1 MSMNIRFDN
10 KVAVVTGGT
19 AGIGLACAQLFGQL
33 GAKVAICGTNPTKL
47 AAALEELKAQ
57 GITAFG
63 ETCDVSDGESLK
75 GFAHHAEE
83 ALGGLDIWVSNA
95 GVYPQYSIIDTP
107 ENVWDKTVDTNMKSV
122 YLGARIAY
130 EAMKDKGGVMLLG
143 LDDFSR
149 INLLNGQA
157 DAARTGVESKM
168 STYIALYAADDDSL
182 TASVEDYRYY
192 LDELASLTQLA
203 AVAATDAEYR
213 RCLEQLLRSFLTIK
227 RAIDTDASDIHDQLD
242 RINAMLKGQQF
253 GPKHGS
259 LSLHADVRRPERTF
273 WAQFIRVIG
282 TLNDWKSADVND
294 SDASRKAF
302 AACAPMVGL
311 LRAEL
316 AQVKDANG
324 VKSYGARNL
333 DPRCRSSFYAIVH
346 HADGPDERIT
356 STGGRSGGAL
366 QELTSFVYGAALI
379 YLLGGGL
386 TSEPSYTTLFLD
398 EALIKADGRYTQRAL
413 TVLPRLGFQVIV
425 SAPES
430 KTGEILEVSTKAYVT
445 YKDPDTGLTSLRE
458 AVLHQND
465 MDDESSS
472 DILKDDGVAE

>member
-1 MSMNIRFDN
+1 MEEALAESYEQRLSGLGDATTRAHMIIGAGAPQRMAQGDTFADRII
-10 KVAVVTGGT
+10 
-19 AGIGLACAQLFGQL
+19 AGIGKDLEARVSMLEGR
-33 GAKVAICGTNPTKL
+33 
-47 AAALEELKAQ
+47 AA
-57 GITAFG
+57 
-63 ETCDVSDGESLK
+63 S
-75 GFAHHAEE
+75 
-83 ALGGLDIWVSNA
+83 
-95 GVYPQYSIIDTP
+95 
-107 ENVWDKTVDTNMKSV
+107 
-122 YLGARIAY
+122 
-130 EAMKDKGGVMLLG
+130 
-143 LDDFSR
+143 
-149 INLLNGQA
+149 
-157 DAARTGVESKM
+157 ARTAVEARM
-168 STYIALYAADDDSL
+168 GAYIEMYAGGDD
-182 TASVEDYRYY
+182 TIAASVDDYRYY
-192 LDELASLTQLA
+192 QDELESLSKLA
-203 AVAATDAEYR
+203 TVEATAVEYHN
-213 RCLEQLLRSFLTIK
+213 CLDKLLMSFLTIK
-227 RAIDTDASDIHDQLD
+227 RAIDTDAGDIHDQLE
-242 RINAMLKGQQF
+242 RINAMLDGQQF
-253 GPKHGS
+253 GPHHGS
-259 LSLHADVRRPERTF
+259 LSLHADVRRPERAF
-273 WAQFIRVIG
+273 WSALTRVIG
-282 TLNDWKSADVND
+282 TLND
-294 SDASRKAF
+294 RKAAQTDDDLDGARCAF
-302 AACAPMVGL
+302 ASCAAMIDM
-311 LRAEL
+311 LRREIG
-316 AQVKDANG
+316 QIRDVNG

-445 YKDPDTGLTSLRE
+445 YKDHDTGLTSLRE

>member
-1 MSMNIRFDN
+1 M
-10 KVAVVTGGT
+10 
-19 AGIGLACAQLFGQL
+19 
-33 GAKVAICGTNPTKL
+33 
-47 AAALEELKAQ
+47 
-57 GITAFG
+57 
-63 ETCDVSDGESLK
+63 
-75 GFAHHAEE
+75 
-83 ALGGLDIWVSNA
+83 
-95 GVYPQYSIIDTP
+95 
-107 ENVWDKTVDTNMKSV
+107 
-122 YLGARIAY
+122 
-130 EAMKDKGGVMLLG
+130 
-143 LDDFSR
+143 
-149 INLLNGQA
+149 
-157 DAARTGVESKM
+157 
-168 STYIALYAADDDSL
+168 
-182 TASVEDYRYY
+182 
-192 LDELASLTQLA
+192 
-203 AVAATDAEYR
+203 
-213 RCLEQLLRSFLTIK
+213 
-227 RAIDTDASDIHDQLD
+227 
-242 RINAMLKGQQF
+242 
-253 GPKHGS
+253 
-259 LSLHADVRRPERTF
+259 
-273 WAQFIRVIG
+273 
-282 TLNDWKSADVND
+282 KSADVND

-398 EALIKADGRYTQRAL
+398 EALIKADGRYTQRAPHGAAA
-413 TVLPRLGFQVIV
+413 PRFQVIV

-430 KTGEILEVSTKAYVT
+430 KTGEILEVSTK
-445 YKDPDTGLTSLRE
+445 GLRDLQGPRHRPHLLRE

>member
-1 MSMNIRFDN
+1 
-10 KVAVVTGGT
+10 
-19 AGIGLACAQLFGQL
+19 
-33 GAKVAICGTNPTKL
+33 
-47 AAALEELKAQ
+47 
-57 GITAFG
+57 
-63 ETCDVSDGESLK
+63 
-75 GFAHHAEE
+75 
-83 ALGGLDIWVSNA
+83 
-95 GVYPQYSIIDTP
+95 
-107 ENVWDKTVDTNMKSV
+107 
-122 YLGARIAY
+122 
-130 EAMKDKGGVMLLG
+130 
-143 LDDFSR
+143 
-149 INLLNGQA
+149 
-157 DAARTGVESKM
+157 
-168 STYIALYAADDDSL
+168 
-182 TASVEDYRYY
+182 
-192 LDELASLTQLA
+192 
-203 AVAATDAEYR
+203 
-213 RCLEQLLRSFLTIK
+213 
-227 RAIDTDASDIHDQLD
+227 
-242 RINAMLKGQQF
+242 
-253 GPKHGS
+253 
-259 LSLHADVRRPERTF
+259 
-273 WAQFIRVIG
+273 
-282 TLNDWKSADVND
+282 
-294 SDASRKAF
+294 
-302 AACAPMVGL
+302 MVGL

-316 AQVKDANG
+316 VQVKDANG
-324 VKSYGARNL
+324 MKSYGARNL